1 MRSASTIASLVAS
14 RSTGPS
20 SPFLGFASGSAFGAE
35 PPLLACSALARA
47 GASAP
52 GRSRMR
58 RSLSSSVLM
67 LGTGHLRLALEV
79 VDCYLGRNTDSFIRP
94 FQLDRIIHNW
104 EVARQLGVLDPA
116 AALLAGQ
123 RRVVWANQR
132 QPAHW
137 IDQPA

>member
-20 SPFLGFASGSAFGAE
+20 SPFLGFAGGSIGGAA
-35 PPLLACSALARA
+35 PPLLACSALTRA

-52 GRSRMR
+52 GRSRVR
-58 RSLSSSVLM
+58 RSFSSSALM

-79 VDCYLGRNTDSFIRP
+79 VDRDLGRDADGFIRP
-94 FQLDRIIHNW
+94 LQLNRIIHNR

-116 AALLAGQ
+116 AALLAG
-123 RRVVWANQR
+123 
-132 QPAHW
+132 
-137 IDQPA
+137 